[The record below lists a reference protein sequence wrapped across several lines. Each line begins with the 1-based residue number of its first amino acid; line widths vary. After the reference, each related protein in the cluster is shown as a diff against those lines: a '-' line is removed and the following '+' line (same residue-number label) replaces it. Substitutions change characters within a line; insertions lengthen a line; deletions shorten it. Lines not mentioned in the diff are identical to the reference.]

1 MQMLKENHFFV
12 VNGPQMKIKKSS
24 YQVLKKE
31 RISDQTFLLHTERP
45 DVPVK
50 AGQCFSVGTQA
61 LGINREYSI
70 YSGADDSCLTFLI
83 RELEDGIVS
92 PALGACEE
100 GSHVEIGGPYGEFCL
115 YDEHIKERSFVFIAS
130 GTGIAPFHSFVKTY
144 PELDYTIIHG
154 IRYEDEAYEQD
165 HYIKNRYI
173 PCVSRP
179 RVNGAQSLRVTD
191 YIRQSELNMEAVYYL
206 CGNRKMI
213 TDVIPLLLTAGV
225 SGDHIFTETF
235 F

>member
-1 MQMLKENHFFV
+1 
-12 VNGPQMKIKKSS
+12 MKAKRDTYK
-24 YQVLKKE
+24 VLKRE

-45 DVPVK
+45 QVPVK
-50 AGQCFSVGTQA
+50 AGQCFSVGTES

-70 YSGADDSCLTFLI
+70 YSGAEDSFLTFLI

-92 PALGACEE
+92 PALGECEE
-100 GSHVEIGGPYGEFCL
+100 GAYVEIGGPYGEFCL
-115 YDEHIKERSFVFIAS
+115 LDDHIKSRSFVFLAS

-144 PELDYTIIHG
+144 PELDYTVVHG
-154 IRYEDEAYEQD
+154 IRYEQEAYEQD
-165 HYIKNRYI
+165 HYLEGRYI

-179 RVNGAQSLRVTD
+179 SNGATPKRITD
-191 YIRQSELNMEAVYYL
+191 YVRDSVLDKEAVYYL
-206 CGNRKMI
+206 CGNRMMI
-213 TDVIPLLLTAGV
+213 TDVIPLLLAAGV